1 MAERK
6 KRAESHPD
14 DFMVV
19 TVSLE
24 FRAKPNPKSSDPPL
38 FDTTAAIEY
47 ALSAADAAE
56 YLEKV
61 VSAIRER
68 RLYGFM
74 VQGAAESHVAAG
86 EWIEETI
93 EDIISKT
100 RAQQESES
108 KEQE

>member
-6 KRAESHPD
+6 ERPKPHPD
-14 DFMVV
+14 DFMIV

-24 FRAKPNPKSSDPPL
+24 FRAKPNPKSSDPPP

-47 ALSAADAAE
+47 ALSAAEAAE

-61 VSAIRER
+61 VSAIRDR

-74 VQGAAESHVAAG
+74 TQRAAESHVGAG
-86 EWIEETI
+86 EWIKETA
-93 EDIISKT
+93 EDINAEAMA
-100 RAQQESES
+100 RQERE
-108 KEQE
+108 K